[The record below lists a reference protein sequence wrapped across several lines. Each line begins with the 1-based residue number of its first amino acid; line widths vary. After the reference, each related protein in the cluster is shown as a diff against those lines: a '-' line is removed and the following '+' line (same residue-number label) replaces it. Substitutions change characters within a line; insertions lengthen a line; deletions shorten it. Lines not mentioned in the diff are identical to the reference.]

1 MKALIMHLLV
11 AFVWLFL
18 SGNTTL
24 GGFLGG
30 LIAGFLLLAL
40 FQRALQAQDY
50 VRRVIAFARFTV
62 LFLKEIVISNI
73 RIAQV
78 ALHPNA
84 RRIHG
89 EFMAYNVE
97 DLTKFETLLL
107 CYCVSLTPGTTVAGK
122 SDDERAIVLH
132 AFASGPPEE
141 ICEHIDRTLRKYIL
155 AFTR

>member
-1 MKALIMHLLV
+1 MKAMIMHLLI

-18 SGNTTL
+18 SGNTSL
-24 GGFLGG
+24 GGFFGG
-30 LIAGFLLLAL
+30 LIAGFLLLAF
-40 FQRALQAQDY
+40 FQRALEAQDY
-50 VRRVIAFARFTV
+50 VRRTVAFARFAV
-62 LFLKEIVISNI
+62 LFVWEIVVSNF
-73 RIAQV
+73 RIARIAV
-78 ALHPNA
+78 HPNA

-122 SDDERAIVLH
+122 SEDERSIVLH
-132 AFASGPPEE
+132 AFASGTPEE
-141 ICEHIDRTLRKYIL
+141 ISEHIDRTIRTYIL

>member
-24 GGFLGG
+24 GGFLSG

-62 LFLKEIVISNI
+62 LFLKEIVVSNL

-78 ALHPNA
+78 ALRPNA

-122 SDDERAIVLH
+122 SEDERAIVLH
-132 AFASGPPEE
+132 AFASGTPEE
-141 ICEHIDRTLRKYIL
+141 ICEHIDQTLRKYIL